1 MTSTPQQSSQLWY
14 EITAEVPPEQVEAVA
29 AVMREVAP
37 GGVSV
42 EEPIRILGPEEGYIV
57 LPGKPVLVKIY
68 LPASELGA
76 VLTDDLR
83 HRMLDFP
90 DVELVAKPLYEQDW
104 AVSWRAFFGVVE
116 TGGKVIVV
124 PSWIEHDAK
133 PGQMVIKL
141 DPGQAF
147 GTGHHE
153 TTRMCMLALE
163 GAVKPGMSVLDVGTG
178 SGILAITAVLLGAG
192 RVRAIDIDPIA
203 TRVALENFAENG
215 VTGQIEVSTGVL
227 DESVGAG
234 FDIVV
239 ANINRDAN
247 TSLAGAFAR
256 AAAPGGTLIL
266 SGILDDDAERVTKAA
281 EDAGFSLRAT
291 NAERDW
297 RQLTLV
303 RLPATT

>member
-1 MTSTPQQSSQLWY
+1 MTEGAGPSSQLWY
-14 EITAEVPPEQVEAVA
+14 EITAIVPPAQVEAVA
-29 AVMREVAP
+29 AAMREIAP

-42 EEPIRILGPEEGYIV
+42 EEPIRILGPEEGYLV
-57 LPGKPVLVKIY
+57 LEGKPVEVKAY

-90 DVELVAKPLYEQDW
+90 DVELIAKPLYEQDW
-104 AVSWRAFFGVVE
+104 AVSWRAFFGVVD
-116 TGGKVIVV
+116 TGGRVIVV
-124 PSWIEHDAK
+124 PSWIEHEARPD
-133 PGQMVIKL
+133 QLVIRL

-163 GAVKPGMSVLDVGTG
+163 EAVRPGVSVLDVGTG

-203 TRVALENFAENG
+203 TRVALENIAENG
-215 VTGQIEVSTGVL
+215 VGEHIEVSTGVL
-227 DESVGAG
+227 DTSVGTG

-247 TSLAGAFAR
+247 IALAEAFAA
-256 AAAPGGTLIL
+256 AAAPGATLIL
-266 SGILDDDAERVTKAA
+266 SGILDDDAERVTRAVEA
-281 EDAGFSLRAT
+281 AGFELRVT
-291 NAERDW
+291 NADRDW

-303 RLPATT
+303 RLQGA